1 VKLFN
6 AIPDIMEHQD
16 KYYKGLFF
24 GAALGAAVGT
34 IMGLLFAPRKGEDT
48 QMIITG
54 KLRRAID
61 RATDMYEGSEQE
73 ATYSNEAKH
82 RSQEIIDSARDEA
95 RKILD
100 EANNIIR
107 DIRGQSKAQE
117 N

>member
-1 VKLFN
+1 
-6 AIPDIMEHQD
+6 MENQD

-24 GAALGAAVGT
+24 GASLGAAVGT

-48 QMIITG
+48 QMIISG
-54 KLRRAID
+54 KVKRAID
-61 RATDMYEGSEQE
+61 RASDMYVESESDT
-73 ATYSNEAKH
+73 AYSNEAKH

-100 EANNIIR
+100 EANNIMR
-107 DIRGQSKAQE
+107 DIRSGQSKAQE

>member
-1 VKLFN
+1 MDN
-6 AIPDIMEHQD
+6 QD

-24 GAALGAAVGT
+24 GVIFGAAAGT
-34 IMGLLFAPRKGEDT
+34 IMGLLFAPRKGTDT
-48 QMIITG
+48 QLIISG
-54 KLRRAID
+54 KVKRALD
-61 RATDMYEGSEQE
+61 KAAEYYEGSENDE
-73 ATYSNEAKH
+73 VYSNEAKH

-107 DIRGQSKAQE
+107 DIRGQSKVTE

>member
-1 VKLFN
+1 
-6 AIPDIMEHQD
+6 MENQD

-48 QMIITG
+48 QMIISG
-54 KLRRAID
+54 KVKRAID
-61 RATDMYEGSEQE
+61 RASDMYVESESGT
-73 ATYSNEAKH
+73 AYTNEAKH

-100 EANNIIR
+100 EANDIMR
-107 DIRGQSKAQE
+107 DIRSGKSKAQE

>member
-1 VKLFN
+1 
-6 AIPDIMEHQD
+6 MENQD

-24 GAALGAAVGT
+24 GAVLGAAVGT

-48 QMIITG
+48 QMIISG
-54 KLRRAID
+54 KLKRAID
-61 RATDMYEGSEQE
+61 RATELYEGSERD
-73 ATYSNEAKH
+73 AAYSNEAKH

-100 EANNIIR
+100 EANTIIR
-107 DIRGQSKAQE
+107 DIRGNQAKAQE

>member
-1 VKLFN
+1 
-6 AIPDIMEHQD
+6 MEQQD

-24 GAALGAAVGT
+24 GALLGAIAGT

-54 KLRRAID
+54 KVKSAID
-61 RATDMYEGSEQE
+61 RATEMYEESEHDE
-73 ATYSNEAKH
+73 AYSNEAKH

-100 EANNIIR
+100 EANDIIR
-107 DIRGQSKAQE
+107 DIRSGQSKAQE

>member
-1 VKLFN
+1 MDN
-6 AIPDIMEHQD
+6 QDNYQD

-24 GAALGAAVGT
+24 GMILGAAAGT
-34 IMGLLFAPRKGEDT
+34 IMGLLFAPRKGTDT
-48 QMIITG
+48 QMIISG
-54 KLRRAID
+54 QLKNALD
-61 RATDMYEGSEQE
+61 RAAEYYEGSEHDE
-73 ATYSNEAKH
+73 AYSNEAKH

-107 DIRGQSKAQE
+107 DIRGQSKSLE

>member
-1 VKLFN
+1 
-6 AIPDIMEHQD
+6 MEHQD

-24 GAALGAAVGT
+24 GAILGAVAGT

-54 KLRRAID
+54 KVKRAID
-61 RATDMYEGSEQE
+61 RASELYEESEHDT
-73 ATYSNEAKH
+73 AYSNEAKH

-100 EANNIIR
+100 EANDIIR
-107 DIRGQSKAQE
+107 DIRGSHAKAQE

>member
-1 VKLFN
+1 
-6 AIPDIMEHQD
+6 MENQD

-24 GAALGAAVGT
+24 GAILGAVAGT

-54 KLRRAID
+54 KVRRAID
-61 RATDMYEGSEQE
+61 RAAELYEESEHD
-73 ATYSNEAKH
+73 AVYSNEAKH

-107 DIRGQSKAQE
+107 DIRGHSKTQE

>member
-1 VKLFN
+1 
-6 AIPDIMEHQD
+6 MENQD

-24 GAALGAAVGT
+24 GAIFGAAAGT
-34 IMGLLFAPRKGEDT
+34 VMGLLFAPRKGTET
-48 QMIITG
+48 QMIISG
-54 KLRRAID
+54 QLKSALEKA
-61 RATDMYEGSEQE
+61 AEYYEGAGQE
-73 ATYSNEAKH
+73 EAYSNEAKH

-107 DIRGQSKAQE
+107 DIRGTKSLE